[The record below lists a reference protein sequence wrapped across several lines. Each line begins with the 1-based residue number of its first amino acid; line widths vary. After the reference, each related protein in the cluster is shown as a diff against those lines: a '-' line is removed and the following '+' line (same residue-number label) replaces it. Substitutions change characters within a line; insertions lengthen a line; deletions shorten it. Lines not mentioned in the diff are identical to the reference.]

1 MIQKW
6 LLGAAL
12 LFIGGCTVQ
21 VSDNRSEAL
30 AQENGGLPV
39 DIQLQRL
46 HSYPKGGSVV
56 IPASQMK
63 AGDILLTSPYGP
75 TSLGIRLFSGSTVSH
90 AAIYLGDDKV
100 VEAVGGSGVQVVTLE
115 QALDHNSKIVVMR
128 VPGLTEEQALS
139 IQNFSEESLG
149 KHYNYNGVAL
159 IAPFMLTRQLCSLNP
174 FSSEFRNGCISL
186 MAQLQLGSDEDAKG
200 NYFCS
205 QFVIEAYNRAGRP
218 ITESAPVW
226 ISPVDLL
233 HMREGDV
240 ASFTPNVPLQYVGH
254 LKRGVVENTT
264 IALQQFFHLD

>member
-1 MIQKW
+1 MIKK
-6 LLGAAL
+6 LILGAVL
-12 LFIGGCTVQ
+12 LLIGGCTVQ
-21 VSDNRSEAL
+21 VSDNGEKAL

-46 HSYPKGGSVV
+46 SSYPKGGSVV
-56 IPASQMK
+56 IPESQMK

-100 VEAVGGSGVQVVTLE
+100 VEAVGGSGVQIVTLA

-128 VPGLTEEQALS
+128 VPGLTGEQALS
-139 IQNFSEESLG
+139 ILNFSEENLG
-149 KHYNYNGVAL
+149 KNYNYNGVAL
-159 IAPFMLTRQLCSLNP
+159 MAPFMLTRQLCSLNP
-174 FSSEFRNGCISL
+174 FSSEFRDSCISM
-186 MAQLQLGSDEDAKG
+186 MAQIQLGNDEDAKG

-205 QFVIEAYNRAGRP
+205 QFVIEAYNRAGLP
-218 ITESAPVW
+218 ITKSAPVW

-254 LKRGVVENTT
+254 LKRGTVESATV
-264 IALQQFFHLD
+264 AVRQFFHID